1 MKKIIFLVLITLNA
15 FSQNTYNI
23 IPKPQKLVAAK
34 GQFKVLNTTSVVI
47 PAGNAEVRK
56 IAEQLTTKIKGI
68 WGLDLEVS
76 ESLKPNA
83 IRFIDNP
90 AYSEEAYELKV
101 SPQNIEITAATP
113 KGHFYGYQTLLQLFP
128 VEIFGSSRV
137 NSKIALV
144 APACAIT
151 DEPRFSYRGVML
163 DVSRHFFPVEFIK
176 KLIDN
181 LAVNKINTLH
191 WHLTDDQGWRIE
203 IKKYP
208 KLTEIGSI
216 RKESMVGHYREQKF
230 DGKPYGG
237 FYTQDQIRDLLNYA
251 QSKYVTIVPEIE
263 MPGHAMGALTAYPEL
278 GCTGGPYEVR
288 TKWGVEENV
297 YCPSEKTF
305 AFLEDVLTEVMD
317 LFPSKYIHIG
327 GDECP
332 KDSWKASAF
341 CQDLMKKEGLKDE
354 HELQSYFIRRID
366 KFVTSKGRRIIGW
379 DEILEGGLSPNATVM
394 SWRGIEGGIEAA
406 KQMHDVIM
414 TPTSYMYLD
423 YYQGNPSKEPLA
435 IGGFLNLEKT
445 YSFEP
450 QVAEL
455 SPDQA
460 KYILGV
466 QGNLWTEYVKTPQH
480 AEYMLFPRALAVA
493 EIGWSDKT
501 KDFKNFSGRLDTH
514 LKRLD
519 LMAVN
524 YSKSANNVS
533 FSTELNPQKRTVI
546 KLSTA
551 HPTGQ
556 IKYTLDGSSPLSTSL
571 LYDAAS
577 KVKILGDNTLSA
589 AVFDQN
595 GKKISG
601 DNVQTFVIGNSS
613 RKNYTLENQP
623 KRYTGNDPLALT
635 DGIKGNEGSK
645 DQWVGFEGKNLSTVI
660 DLGTKTL
667 FSRLGIAFLS
677 DYHDW
682 VLPPKNFEILVS
694 NDNKNFE
701 SLKKIDLGTA
711 VKTSKAVRQFNVDL
725 GKQNYRYVKVIAEN
739 FGPLPAGHYGAGKP
753 SWLMVDEIEIK

>member
-1 MKKIIFLVLITLNA
+1 MKKIFFLFLISLSSFA
-15 FSQNTYNI
+15 QNTYNI
-23 IPKPQKLVAAK
+23 IPKPQKLEVAK
-34 GQFKVLNTTSVVI
+34 GQFKITNTTPIIV
-47 PAGNAEVRK
+47 PAGDTEVRK
-56 IAEQLTTKIKGI
+56 IAEQLSTKIKVV
-68 WGLDLEVS
+68 WGYENQIT
-76 ESLKPNA
+76 ETLKPNGL
-83 IRFIDNP
+83 RFINN
-90 AYSEEAYELKV
+90 AAFAEEAYELKV
-101 SPQNIEITAATP
+101 SPQNIEITASNP
-113 KGHFYGYQTLLQLFP
+113 KGHFYGYQTLLQLLP
-128 VEIFGSSRV
+128 IEIFGASRI
-137 NSKIALV
+137 SKTILA
-144 APACAIT
+144 APACTVT
-151 DEPRFSYRGVML
+151 DEPRFPYRGIML
-163 DVSRHFFPVEFIK
+163 DVSRHFFPADFIK

-208 KLTEIGSI
+208 KLTEVGSI

-237 FYTQDQIRDLLNYA
+237 FYTQDQIKDIVAYA
-251 QSKYVTIVPEIE
+251 KSKYVTVIPEIE

-288 TKWGVEENV
+288 TLWGVEDKV

-305 AFLEDVLTEVMD
+305 SFLEDVLTEVMD

-423 YYQGNPSKEPLA
+423 YYQGNPAKEPLA

-455 SPDQA
+455 NPEQA

-480 AEYMLFPRALAVA
+480 AEYMLFPRALAIA

-501 KDFKNFSGRLDTH
+501 KNFINFSSRLDTH
-514 LKRLD
+514 LKRLE

-533 FSTELNPQKRTVI
+533 FSTELNTQKRTVV

-551 HPTGQ
+551 HPSGQ
-556 IKYTLDGSSPLSTSL
+556 IRYTLDGSSPIATSL
-571 LYDAAS
+571 LYNPS
-577 KVKILGDNTLSA
+577 TKIKILGDHTLAA
-589 AVFDQN
+589 AVFDAG

-645 DQWVGFEGKNLSTVI
+645 DQWIGFEGKNLNTVI

-667 FSRLGIAFLS
+667 FTRLSIAFLS

-682 VLPPKNFEILVS
+682 VLPPKNFEIWVS

-701 SLKKIDLGTA
+701 SVKKIDLGTA
-711 VKTSKAVRQFNVDL
+711 FKTSKAVRQFNVDL
-725 GKQNYRYVKVIAEN
+725 GKQNYRYVKVMAEN

-753 SWLMVDEIEIK
+753 SWLMVDEIEIR

>member
-1 MKKIIFLVLITLNA
+1 MKKIFFLFLISLSSFA
-15 FSQNTYNI
+15 QNTYNI
-23 IPKPQKLVAAK
+23 IPKPQKLEVAK
-34 GQFKVLNTTSVVI
+34 GQFKITNTTPIIV
-47 PAGNAEVRK
+47 PAGDTEVRK
-56 IAEQLTTKIKGI
+56 IAEQLSTKIKVV
-68 WGLDLEVS
+68 WGYENQIT
-76 ESLKPNA
+76 ETLKPNGL
-83 IRFIDNP
+83 RFINN
-90 AYSEEAYELKV
+90 AAFAEEAYELKV
-101 SPQNIEITAATP
+101 SPQNIEITASNP
-113 KGHFYGYQTLLQLFP
+113 KGHFYGYQTLLQLLP
-128 VEIFGSSRV
+128 IEIFGSSRI
-137 NSKIALV
+137 SKTILA
-144 APACAIT
+144 ASACTVT
-151 DEPRFSYRGVML
+151 DEPRFPYRGIML
-163 DVSRHFFPVEFIK
+163 DVSRHFFPADFIK

-208 KLTEIGSI
+208 KLTEVGSI

-237 FYTQDQIRDLLNYA
+237 FYTQDQIKDIVAYA
-251 QSKYVTIVPEIE
+251 KSKYVTVIPEIE

-288 TKWGVEENV
+288 TLWGVEDKV

-305 AFLEDVLTEVMD
+305 SFLEDVLTEVMD

-423 YYQGNPSKEPLA
+423 YYQGNPAKEPLA

-455 SPDQA
+455 NPEQA

-480 AEYMLFPRALAVA
+480 AEYMLFPRALAIA

-501 KDFKNFSGRLDTH
+501 KNFINFSSRLDTH
-514 LKRLD
+514 LKRLE

-533 FSTELNPQKRTVI
+533 FSTELNTQKRTVV

-551 HPTGQ
+551 HPSGQ
-556 IKYTLDGSSPLSTSL
+556 IRYTLDGSSPIATSL
-571 LYDAAS
+571 LYNPS
-577 KVKILGDNTLSA
+577 TKIKILGDHTLAA
-589 AVFDQN
+589 AVFDA
-595 GKKISG
+595 G
-601 DNVQTFVIGNSS
+601 
-613 RKNYTLENQP
+613 
-623 KRYTGNDPLALT
+623 
-635 DGIKGNEGSK
+635 
-645 DQWVGFEGKNLSTVI
+645 GKN
-660 DLGTKTL
+660 K
-667 FSRLGIAFLS
+667 
-677 DYHDW
+677 W
-682 VLPPKNFEILVS
+682 
-694 NDNKNFE
+694 
-701 SLKKIDLGTA
+701 
-711 VKTSKAVRQFNVDL
+711 
-725 GKQNYRYVKVIAEN
+725 
-739 FGPLPAGHYGAGKP
+739 
-753 SWLMVDEIEIK
+753 